1 MSPAF
6 LSGESG
12 AFAPVGRP
20 RAALCTC
27 LGSPELV
34 TASTLLISHCS
45 LSRPLAP
52 DGSSQPAHPPHLC
65 LVRQEGITAARN
77 TQPTPAFSWRCD
89 SQM

>member
-1 MSPAF
+1 MGPAF

-34 TASTLLISHCS
+34 TSSALLIHHCS
-45 LSRPLAP
+45 PSHPLAP
-52 DGSSQPAHPPHLC
+52 DGSSQPACPPRLR
-65 LVRQEGITAARN
+65 LARQEGGR
-77 TQPTPAFSWRCD
+77 RG
-89 SQM
+89 SQLLGAPSANSCL